1 MKLKILC
8 ILTLNYLCFYSQ
20 NLGISITNEVTDV
33 EIQPT
38 PNDLN
43 DKLLKITNSDGK
55 EIFNVTTEGNV
66 GVGVAEPKAGIDLR
80 SDHKIPLL
88 GIGSTNLS
96 PEILGDGVIRYVP
109 GISELQV
116 SVNNSWYRFTSN
128 LERPFLVAAN
138 NYIAGTYP
146 NDQSTVLDGF
156 TVIKDSYNAFDINNS
171 TYTIPMDG
179 VYVFSFTISFAY
191 GQILA
196 DSYIEASWIAS
207 NGYVVKSIQYFPVQ
221 GNGMGSITCSGS
233 MKLLKGYTLTP
244 KIYHN
249 LGTEKK
255 LRVYGSTPSQPESD
269 LNYNNL
275 YIFAQ

>member
-1 MKLKILC
+1 MKLKFFHILFF
-8 ILTLNYLCFYSQ
+8 IYIGINSQ
-20 NLGISITNEVTDV
+20 NLGISISNQETNV
-33 EIQPT
+33 EIQQIPT
-38 PNDLN
+38 DLN
-43 DKLLKITNSDGK
+43 DKLLKMTSSDGK
-55 EIFNVTTEGNV
+55 EIFNITADGNV
-66 GVGVAEPKAGIDLR
+66 GVGVENPKVGLDLR

-109 GISELQV
+109 GISELQA

-128 LERPFLVAAN
+128 LERPFLVAEN